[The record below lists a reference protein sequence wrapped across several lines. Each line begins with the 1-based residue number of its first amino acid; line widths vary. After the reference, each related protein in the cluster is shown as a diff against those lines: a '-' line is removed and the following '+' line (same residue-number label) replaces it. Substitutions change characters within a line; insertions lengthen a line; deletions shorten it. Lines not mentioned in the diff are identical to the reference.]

1 MVAIRLE
8 NVTKRYGNVVA
19 VEGVSLEVGE
29 GEFFFLLGPSGCGK
43 TTLLRVITGFA
54 RPDTGD
60 VYFGDRAVTSVPP
73 HRRGLAM
80 VFQSYAL
87 WPHLS
92 VARNVSYGLE
102 VRKVKGAERRQRVT
116 RALELVR
123 MTHLAERYPAELS
136 GGEQQRVALA
146 RALVVGPRAVL
157 LDEPLSNLDARLRL
171 EMREEL
177 REIHRRTGVT
187 MLYVT
192 HDQKEALSM
201 AQRLALMDR
210 GRIVQVGTP
219 GELYRRPASRFAAS
233 FLGETNLLEARVLRR
248 EHGTV
253 VLETSLGELR
263 CALRQAQGTV
273 SLSNRADGAEHAP
286 GSAVLLSV
294 RPESVELLPSS
305 EALGSDTFP
314 VSVEEVTYLGEASQ
328 FLLRAGDLRL
338 KCLALTGHSSVSPGG
353 VPLSRGERAHARI
366 APDSVVLLPADA

>member
-8 NVTKRYGNVVA
+8 NVTKRYGDVVA
-19 VEGVSLEVGE
+19 VDRVSLEVAE

-43 TTLLRVITGFA
+43 TTLLRIITGFA
-54 RPDTGD
+54 HPDTGD

-87 WPHLS
+87 WPHMS
-92 VARNVSYGLE
+92 VARNVGYGLE
-102 VRKVKGAERRQRVT
+102 VRRVKGAERRRQVA

-123 MTHLAERYPAELS
+123 MEHLAERYPAELS

-146 RALVVGPRAVL
+146 RALVVEPRAVL

-210 GRIVQVGTP
+210 GGIVQVGTP
-219 GELYRRPASRFAAS
+219 SELYQRPASRFAAS

-248 EHGTV
+248 EDGTV
-253 VLETSLGELR
+253 VVETPLGELR
-263 CALRQAQGTV
+263 CT
-273 SLSNRADGAEHAP
+273 DGAEHTP

-294 RPESVELLPSS
+294 RPESVELLLSC
-305 EALGSDTFP
+305 EAPGPNTFP

-338 KCLALTGHSSVSPGG
+338 KCLALTAHSSARPGG
-353 VPLSRGERAHARI
+353 ALLSRGEQAYARI
-366 APDSVVLLPADA
+366 PPDSVVLLPADA

>member
-8 NVTKRYGNVVA
+8 NVTKRYGDVVA
-19 VEGVSLEVGE
+19 VDQVSLEVAE

-43 TTLLRVITGFA
+43 TTLLRIIAGFA
-54 RPDTGD
+54 HPDTGD

-87 WPHLS
+87 WPHMS
-92 VARNVSYGLE
+92 VARNVGYGLE
-102 VRKVKGAERRQRVT
+102 VRKVKGAERRRQVA

-123 MTHLAERYPAELS
+123 MEHLAERYPAELS

-146 RALVVGPRAVL
+146 RALVVEPRAVL

-210 GRIVQVGTP
+210 GGIVQVGTP
-219 GELYRRPASRFAAS
+219 SELYQRPASRFAAS

-248 EHGTV
+248 EDGTV
-253 VLETSLGELR
+253 VVETPLGELR
-263 CALRQAQGTV
+263 CA
-273 SLSNRADGAEHAP
+273 DGAEHTP

-294 RPESVELLPSS
+294 RPESVELILSS
-305 EALGSDTFP
+305 ETPGPNTFP

-338 KCLALTGHSSVSPGG
+338 KCLALTAHSSARPGG
-353 VPLSRGERAHARI
+353 ALLSRGEQAYARI